1 MYFVK
6 RRLSFSLLLCRV
18 LEDADSLDLETCSE
32 GFRHQ
37 VQMLMLTV
45 KRLAGKLCEM
55 PHYCSVENVQ
65 ECVLELLFTVQRVGM
80 ETSTQQVCRSV
91 TYSSLS
97 FLLDQS
103 CIPVLLSQ

>member
-1 MYFVK
+1 MFVFVK
-6 RRLSFSLLLCRV
+6 RRIFFSLFCRV
-18 LEDADSLDLETCSE
+18 LENEDSLDLEACSA

-37 VQMLMLTV
+37 VKMLMFMV
-45 KRLAGKLCEM
+45 RRLARKLCEV

-91 TYSSLS
+91 TALFLSCWIRAVSL
-97 FLLDQS
+97 F
-103 CIPVLLSQ
+103 C